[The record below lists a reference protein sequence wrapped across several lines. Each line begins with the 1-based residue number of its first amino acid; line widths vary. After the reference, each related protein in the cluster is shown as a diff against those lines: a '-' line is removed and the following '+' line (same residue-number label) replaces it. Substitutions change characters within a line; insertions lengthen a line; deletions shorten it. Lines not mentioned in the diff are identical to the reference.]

1 MVFFNPNSYMSLILK
16 LGGGEVDGEIRG
28 GVGGI
33 SDDKFEYANK
43 VILLVLMLVV
53 LA

>member
-1 MVFFNPNSYMSLILK
+1 MSLILK
-16 LGGGEVDGEIRG
+16 PGGGEVDGEIRG

-33 SDDKFEYANK
+33 FDDKFEYANK

-53 LA
+53 LAWQYNV